1 MFTLSILTPEKRLVT
16 DQEIEEVLVP
26 GDRGQLDIL
35 PGHAPLVTTL
45 RAGVLRYRLK
55 GESTLHSLTVSWG
68 YAEVNPH
75 GVVVLAETA
84 ETRDEIDRARAE
96 EALKKSVNFLS
107 QFTADPAELTK
118 YQRKVER
125 AQARLDLINESKMS
139 H

>member
-26 GDRGQLDIL
+26 GNKGQLDVL
-35 PGHAPLVTTL
+35 PGHAPLITTL

-55 GESTLHSLTVSWG
+55 GQTAQHSLSVSWG
-68 YAEVNPH
+68 YAEVSPQ

-84 ETRDEIDRARAE
+84 ETREEIDRQRAE
-96 EALKKSVNFLS
+96 EALKKSTDALA
-107 QFTADPAELTK
+107 QIIADPEEITK

-125 AQARLDLINESKMS
+125 AQARLELVHSDKLS